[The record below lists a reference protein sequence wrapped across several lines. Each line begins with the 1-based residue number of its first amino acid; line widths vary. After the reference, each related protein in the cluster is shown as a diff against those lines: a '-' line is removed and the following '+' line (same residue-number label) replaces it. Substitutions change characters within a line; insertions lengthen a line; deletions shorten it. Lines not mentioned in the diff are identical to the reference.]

1 MRHKSSITSL
11 SWIPSEAVEGSMK
24 VPFEAGMAH
33 YDPPPPEQIESL
45 KQLRDDDR
53 FRFANVLEAWIETG
67 AKGAITDYGYS
78 GGGMMGST
86 TVKLGPLARTFEAIG
101 LPTIQRKPQKGKG
114 WVRFTQTTGGRT
126 GVPAPRRVRRKP
138 FIQWQAPLV
147 WTTLT
152 LTLHADGHTEG
163 SLEGCS
169 RFPRHWVYDSDG
181 ALSHKSGLAD
191 FKDWYRKSFGR
202 HTPWGDQDSRALV
215 TAVESALERRLS
227 EQVMRGGEK
236 PQVRKLKA
244 GTALVEQGETGNDVF
259 LLLDG
264 VLRVEHDGERLAEYG
279 PGALLGE
286 RAHLE
291 DGRRTSTLVAVTAC
305 RVASVKADQLQRGE
319 LQELAKGRR
328 REEHRGAG
336 RGGKRGGGEENP
348 RSVRSA
354 GGAQR
359 GNGGSARK

>member
-24 VPFEAGMAH
+24 IPFEAGMAH
-33 YDPPPPEQIESL
+33 YDPPPPEQIEDL
-45 KQLRDDDR
+45 DQLRDEDR
-53 FRFANVLEAWIETG
+53 FRFANVLEAWIETD
-67 AKGAITDYGYS
+67 AKQKIKDFGYS

-101 LPTIQRKPQKGKG
+101 LPTIQRKPQKGRD

-138 FIQWQAPLV
+138 FLQWQAPLV

-152 LTLHADGHTEG
+152 LTLHADGSAEARMD
-163 SLEGCS
+163 GCS
-169 RFPRHWVYDSDG
+169 RFPRHWVYDEQG

-191 FKDWYRKSFGR
+191 FKDWYRKSFGK
-202 HTPWGDQDSRALV
+202 HTPWGDQDSKALV

-227 EQVMRGGEK
+227 EQVMRGGQRPK
-236 PQVRKLKA
+236 IGKLKA
-244 GTALVEQGETGNDVF
+244 GETLVRQGEQGDQVF

-291 DGRRTSTLVAVTAC
+291 GGKRTSTLVAVTPA
-305 RVASVKADQLQRGE
+305 RVAAVKADQLRRGE
-319 LQELAKGRR
+319 LHELAKGHR
-328 REEHRGAG
+328 REHG
-336 RGGKRGGGEENP
+336 RAKKP
-348 RSVRSA
+348 
-354 GGAQR
+354 
-359 GNGGSARK
+359 ARK

>member
-24 VPFEAGMAH
+24 IPFEAGMAH
-33 YDPPPPEQIESL
+33 YDPPPPERIEDL
-45 KQLRDDDR
+45 EQLREDDR
-53 FRFANVLEAWIETG
+53 FRFANVLEAWIETDT
-67 AKGAITDYGYS
+67 KGKIKDFGYS
-78 GGGMMGST
+78 GAGMMGST
-86 TVKLGPLARTFEAIG
+86 TVKFGPLARTFEAIG
-101 LPTIQRKPQKGKG
+101 LPIIQRKPEQGKDS
-114 WVRFTQTTGGRT
+114 VRFTQTTGGRT

-152 LTLHADGHTEG
+152 LRLHADGRAEG
-163 SLEGCS
+163 EIEGCS
-169 RFPRHWVYDSDG
+169 RFPRHWVYDEKG
-181 ALSHKSGLAD
+181 QLSHKSGLAD
-191 FKDWYRKSFGR
+191 FKDWYRRSFGK
-202 HTPWGDQDSRALV
+202 HTPWGDQDSKALV

-227 EQVMRGGEK
+227 EQVMRGGQK
-236 PQVRKLKA
+236 PKIGKLKA
-244 GTALVEQGETGNDVF
+244 GETLVRQGEHGDTVF

-291 DGRRTSTLVAVTAC
+291 GGKRTSTLVAVTPA

-319 LQELAKGRR
+319 LHELAKGHR
-328 REEHRGAG
+328 RER
-336 RGGKRGGGEENP
+336 
-348 RSVRSA
+348 
-354 GGAQR
+354 
-359 GNGGSARK
+359 ARAKKPARN